1 MSKWYAWRW
10 IFLGTWVGG
19 LILSAVV
26 SNPIASLNW
35 TDVTIL
41 GLMGW
46 HILNLHMRIDRLEI
60 SLKERGIL

>member
-1 MSKWYAWRW
+1 MRKGYAWRW
-10 IFLGTWVGG
+10 VFLGTWVGG

-35 TDVTIL
+35 SDVTIL

-60 SLKERGIL
+60 SLKERGN